1 MYRAFDVNLNG
12 FSQLSDED
20 YEAGQKLW
28 KENAAQVRTKLET
41 FLRNDGSLDGSEMQK
56 NWFPQVDADVFISH
70 SHQDQTLAIKLAG
83 WLSRHFALRPFIDSC
98 VWGNSEV
105 LINIIDDEYCWN
117 PGRETY
123 SYEKRNRSTSH
134 IHMMLSV
141 ALTKMIDNTE
151 CAWVLNT
158 QNSIT
163 SKGVVERTQS
173 PWIFSEIFTMRFI
186 RRKDVA
192 IHRQQVKIAKSIAM
206 GRKAD
211 DLIDI
216 SYLAP
221 LDLFAKVNAMTLQT
235 WNAASAAPRSLH
247 ALDLL
252 YELVPEPRSAAS
264 RTYISGIGSP
274 GPLR

>member
-1 MYRAFDVNLNG
+1 VYRAFDVNLNG
-12 FSQLSDED
+12 FSQLSDVD

-28 KENAAQVRTKLET
+28 NENTAQVRTKLET
-41 FLRNDGSLDGSEMQK
+41 FLRSDGSLDGSEMQK

-105 LINIIDDEYCWN
+105 LLKIIDDEYCLN

-158 QNSIT
+158 QNSVT

-173 PWIFSEIFTMRFI
+173 PWIFSEIFTMRLI
-186 RRKDVA
+186 RRKDA
-192 IHRQQVKIAKSIAM
+192 ATHRQQVKLAKAIAM
-206 GRKAD
+206 GRRAD
-211 DLIDI
+211 GLIDI

-235 WNAASAAPRSLH
+235 WNATPRGLH

-252 YELVPEPRSAAS
+252 YKLVPEPRSAAPMIH
-264 RTYISGIGSP
+264 ISGIGSA

>member
-1 MYRAFDVNLNG
+1 VYRAFDVNLNG
-12 FSQLSDED
+12 FSQLSDVD

-28 KENAAQVRTKLET
+28 NENATQVRTKLET

-56 NWFPQVDADVFISH
+56 DWFPQVNADVFISH
-70 SHQDQTLAIKLAG
+70 SHQDQMLAIRLAG
-83 WLSRHFALRPFIDSC
+83 WLSRQFDLRPFIDSC

-105 LINIIDDEYCWN
+105 LLKIIDDEYCWN
-117 PGRETY
+117 PGKETY

-134 IHMMLSV
+134 VHMMLSV

-163 SKGVVERTQS
+163 SKDVIERTRS
-173 PWIFSEIFTMRFI
+173 PWIFSEISTMRLI
-186 RRKDVA
+186 RRKGA
-192 IHRQQVKIAKSIAM
+192 ETHRQQVKLAKAIAM
-206 GRKAD
+206 GRRAD
-211 DLIDI
+211 ALIDI

-221 LDLFAKVNAMTLQT
+221 LDSFAKVNAMTLQT
-235 WNAASAAPRSLH
+235 WKTTSSSLH

-252 YELVPEPRSAAS
+252 YRLVPEPRSAAPM
-264 RTYISGIGSP
+264 THISGMGNL